1 MCLVLL
7 ELDVPGWVV
16 AKMGGGVESPFS
28 EKKGRRQWEE
38 GFGRWD
44 WEEGRGTVIGM
55 QSELK
60 ININK

>member
-1 MCLVLL
+1 
-7 ELDVPGWVV
+7 
-16 AKMGGGVESPFS
+16 MGGGVESPFS